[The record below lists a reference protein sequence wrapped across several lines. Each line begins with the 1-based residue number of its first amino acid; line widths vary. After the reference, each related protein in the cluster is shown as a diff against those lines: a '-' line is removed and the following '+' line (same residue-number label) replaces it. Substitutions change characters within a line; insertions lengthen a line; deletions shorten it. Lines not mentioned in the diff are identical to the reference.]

1 MLLSTGA
8 LATDFQLSA
17 PFAPAALATEIDT
30 PAAAA
35 TSTAVAARLLRPCMA
50 PSTAQG

>member
-8 LATDFQLSA
+8 LATVFQLSA
-17 PFAPAALATEIDT
+17 RLAPAALPTAINA

-35 TSTAVAARLLRPCMA
+35 RSASVAARLLRPCMA

>member
-8 LATDFQLSA
+8 LATDFHLS
-17 PFAPAALATEIDT
+17 PPLAPAALPVEVDA
-30 PAAAA
+30 PAAA
-35 TSTAVAARLLRPCMA
+35 TASAAIAARLLRPCVA

>member
-8 LATDFQLSA
+8 LATDFQRSA
-17 PFAPAALATEIDT
+17 PLAPAAPPTEVSA

-35 TSTAVAARLLRPCMA
+35 TSATVAARLLRPCMA